1 VSGGRVVFDLSSAA
15 RWSGPPVGIVRAQ
28 RELARWARD
37 HRPDVVFA
45 LFDPRGMDYRA
56 VSPRLVDAFIAG
68 EATLNAWN
76 MPDAT
81 GARVRRGAWMPLW
94 LSNILQA
101 RRTSLRILERIRL
114 DERRPG
120 LSRMADQL
128 QRPLISR
135 RYHAS
140 MINPDGSRRGFLTP
154 DMVFGAPLEL
164 TAADTLVCAGFGW
177 SHSNI
182 EAIARAK
189 AKAGFRFVVLCYDL
203 IPLLRPDLFKPRD
216 VEDMRRYWAGAL
228 VQADR
233 IIVNAQAVAVD
244 VRQHAEALGLA
255 PPPIDVRPL
264 GANPA
269 TVRADAATALPPGLE
284 AGQYALFVST
294 IEPRKGHDLLYRV
307 WLRLLAAGVP
317 QAHGFKLAFVGRFG
331 WMVEELEAALKTD
344 ARISGSLL
352 ALGHVGDAELDLIYR
367 RAAFC
372 VYPSQL
378 EGFGLPVV
386 EAFARGKPVLVSEGG
401 ALAEVAG
408 DFSPGLPARDEDAW
422 FRRLKLWIED
432 PAARAPFE
440 VAISER
446 FSPIGWDEA
455 AAGIFESVARAAAE
469 PPQP

>member
-1 VSGGRVVFDLSSAA
+1 
-15 RWSGPPVGIVRAQ
+15 
-28 RELARWARD
+28 
-37 HRPDVVFA
+37 
-45 LFDPRGMDYRA
+45 M
-56 VSPRLVDAFIAG
+56 
-68 EATLNAWN
+68 
-76 MPDAT
+76 
-81 GARVRRGAWMPLW
+81 
-94 LSNILQA
+94 QA

-120 LSRMADQL
+120 LSRLADQL

-135 RYHAS
+135 RYRAS
-140 MINPDGSRRGFLTP
+140 MINPDGSRRRFPDAP
-154 DMVFGAPLEL
+154 DMVFGPPRSSSPPP
-164 TAADTLVCAGFGW
+164 TPLVCAGNRLEPQQ
-177 SHSNI
+177 HRRHRPALKA
-182 EAIARAK
+182 EAGLRL
-189 AKAGFRFVVLCYDL
+189 VVLCYDL

-216 VEDMRRYWAGAL
+216 VEDMRRYWLPATSTAPTWSSSTLQGRRRRRSRPLPA
-228 VQADR
+228 AK
-233 IIVNAQAVAVD
+233 
-244 VRQHAEALGLA
+244 ALGLA

-294 IEPRKGHDLLYRV
+294 IEPRKGQRDAADRV
-307 WLRLLAAGVP
+307 WLRLCWRKASRRPQRAGFEAGVP
-317 QAHGFKLAFVGRFG
+317 RPTWLADGGVRG
-331 WMVEELEAALKTD
+331 D
-344 ARISGSLL
+344 ARDGRPRLPDSLIILGAGSD
-352 ALGHVGDAELDLIYR
+352 DAELDLIYR

-440 VAISER
+440 VAIRER

-455 AAGIFESVARAAAE
+455 AAGIYRSGQPDAVSHRRSLSGHAAGAFRL
-469 PPQP
+469 